1 MSIVHSNDSSLLIS
15 LTYSLTTCTFIP
27 CEGCTF
33 SICTAIG
40 LAAKTGKVTLSSG
53 SWSSRWW
60 ALRPQLL
67 RCSWTAKTRSFITSS
82 AFCCALPCEHLSQSP
97 ESPGPYSFVKRLFA
111 YQLDI
116 QYHNIHIYIY
126 IRYPMSD
133 CSLHIFISFHWPNSI
148 LKTAF
153 HGELLWRTFAARD
166 PAANCEIGRKMDCP
180 RNDRNG
186 KNWQN
191 TANIEKKWQTTIKQ
205 PWAIISWCS
214 YALVIARRP
223 PWKNPAP
230 LERPDGGRTQ
240 ASVSSVEVIIS
251 PNYITITILLKY

>member
-116 QYHNIHIYIY
+116 QYHNIYISD
-126 IRYPMSD
+126 IRCPIVLYT
-133 CSLHIFISFHWPNSI
+133 SLSHSI
-148 LKTAF
+148 DLTQYSKLLSTVSCCEERLLLEIQLQTVKLEGKWIARGMIGMAKIGKIQPTLKKI
-153 HGELLWRTFAARD
+153 D
-166 PAANCEIGRKMDCP
+166 
-180 RNDRNG
+180 
-186 KNWQN
+186 
-191 TANIEKKWQTTIKQ
+191 KQ
-205 PWAIISWCS
+205 PSNNHELSSAG
-214 YALVIARRP
+214 AP
-223 PWKNPAP
+223 MPWLSPGGLHGRIRHHWKDRMEAAP
-230 LERPDGGRTQ
+230 RLQ
-240 ASVSSVEVIIS
+240 
-251 PNYITITILLKY
+251 YLQLKS